1 MHRII
6 YNTNT
11 GRIESCRRMSDSV
24 LALQLKQAPNLASI
38 NGFVENNLDYKIDL
52 DTLEVVS
59 QNNPFN
65 NFNVQYW
72 MRQRRTNLLKDT
84 DWTQGEDSPLSA
96 EKKAEW
102 QTYRQALRDVPANN
116 TSATSKEDVVWPTP
130 PGA

>member
-11 GRIESCRRMSDSV
+11 GRIESCRRMSDSL
-24 LALQLKQAPNLASI
+24 LALQLQQAPNLASI

-116 TSATSKEDVVWPTP
+116 TSAVNKEDVVWPTP

>member
-11 GRIESCRRMSDSV
+11 GRIESCRRMSDSL
-24 LALQLKQAPNLASI
+24 LALQLQQAPNLASI

-116 TSATSKEDVVWPTP
+116 TSAANKEDVVWPTP